1 LATIIEAMAEPA
13 DSLPPNLARVQD
25 RLVAALK
32 ANVSMGRLDL
42 AVYEEAVERILRAT
56 SHEAMGA
63 AVADLPLVEL
73 APEGDRQGDLRIQ
86 TRVASCRRHGR
97 WSVGAHTTII
107 TGVGSCWL
115 DFSDAVWDQR
125 TIDLDIATG
134 IGFVRL
140 RIPPW
145 IALEFQ
151 SVEGKVVCS
160 FGYEAPLPGLPLMR
174 LRANAAGGAIRIRRP
189 RARNAN

>member
-1 LATIIEAMAEPA
+1 MVERA
-13 DSLPPNLARVQD
+13 DSLSPDLARVQD
-25 RLVAALK
+25 HLVSALR
-32 ANVSMGRLDL
+32 ANVSIGLLGL
-42 AVYEEAVERILRAT
+42 AAFENAVERILGAT
-56 SHEAMGA
+56 SHEAMGK

-73 APEGDRQGDLRIQ
+73 APEKDRQGDLRIQ
-86 TRVASCRRHGR
+86 TRVASCRRRGR
-97 WSVGAHTTII
+97 WRVGANTSII
-107 TGVGSCWL
+107 TGIGSCWL
-115 DFSDAVWDQR
+115 DFSDAVFDQR
-125 TIDLDIATG
+125 TIDLAVTTG

-160 FGYEAPLPGLPLMR
+160 FGYDDPLPGLPLIR
-174 LRANAAGGAIRIRRP
+174 LRAKAAGGAIRIRRP